1 MFTGI
6 IEATGTLAALAA
18 KGDGT
23 RLRIDTGK
31 LDMSDVALG
40 DSIAVNGICLTVV
53 DLPRN
58 GFWADVSD
66 ETLRLT
72 TLSSLRVGS
81 SCVNL
86 EKAMPAN
93 GRFGGH
99 MVSGHVDGLGQ
110 IIGRQDNGRFVKF
123 HVQVPAE
130 LSRYIAHKGSVC
142 VDGVSLTINSVDANR
157 FSLTIVPHTVQETIM
172 GHYAVGDRLNIE
184 VDVVA
189 RYIERLLNAGEEMPL
204 RTGVTPELLAEHG
217 FLPQ

>member
-6 IEATGTLAALAA
+6 IEATGTLAVLAA
-18 KGDGT
+18 KGDGM
-23 RLRIDTGK
+23 RLHINTGK

-40 DSIAVNGICLTVV
+40 DSIAVNGVCLTVV

-72 TLSSLRVGS
+72 TLSSLCVGS
-81 SCVNL
+81 YVNL

-99 MVSGHVDGLGQ
+99 MVSGHVDGLGK

-123 HVQVPAE
+123 HVQVPPE

-142 VDGVSLTINSVDANR
+142 VDGVSLTVNSVDANR

-172 GHYAVGDRLNIE
+172 GHYAVGDCLNIE
-184 VDVVA
+184 VDVMA
-189 RYIERLLNAGEEMPL
+189 RYIERLLNAGEEVPL